1 MATKKELETKK
12 ELARILFMQGEQ
24 QKDIA
29 AHIGVS
35 APTVTKWANAECWK
49 EQRAAQSI
57 TRPELI
63 NKLLFSIDNLVESI
77 NASGD
82 PQAIANLGDK
92 LAKLSSTV
100 EKLDKK
106 ASVVDVVEIFMDFSR
121 WLQARAD
128 YDEQATAEFVR
139 KVNTYQDLYLNE
151 RVSVK

>member
-29 AHIGVS
+29 VHTGVS
-35 APTVTKWANAECWK
+35 APTITKWVNAESWR

-63 NKLLFSIDNLVESI
+63 NKLLLSIDNLVEDI
-77 NASGD
+77 NRSGD
-82 PQAIANLGDK
+82 PKAIANLGDK
-92 LAKLSSTV
+92 LSKLSSTV
-100 EKLDKK
+100 QKLDKK

-121 WLQARAD
+121 WLQSRGEFD
-128 YDEQATAEFVR
+128 TSATADFIR
-139 KVNTYQDLYLNE
+139 KVNTYQDIYLNE
-151 RVSVK
+151 RVSQK